1 MLFQGRCTALP
12 CPAAYHA
19 ELGCAA
25 LCRAVMFD
33 VLVSRLACG
42 VSWTAGHQ
50 QAVMQKLVISS
61 AALEWALLRC
71 CVPYS
76 CV

>member
-1 MLFQGRCTALP
+1 
-12 CPAAYHA
+12 
-19 ELGCAA
+19 
-25 LCRAVMFD
+25 MFD